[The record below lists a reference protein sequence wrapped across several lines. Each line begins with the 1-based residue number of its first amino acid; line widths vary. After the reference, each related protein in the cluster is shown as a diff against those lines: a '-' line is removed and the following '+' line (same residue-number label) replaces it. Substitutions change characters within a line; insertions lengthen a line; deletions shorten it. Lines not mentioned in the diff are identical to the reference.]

1 LLELEFDALLLAHG
15 GPVVGDGKEALRR
28 FVDVSW

>member
-15 GPVVGDGKEALRR
+15 DPILGDGKEALRK
-28 FVDVSW
+28 FVT